1 MIHTLPAQPTEIAGD
16 DIDTKQ
22 TIQIKAMTPIKML
35 LPSLST
41 HSRLTVLCIAKK
53 KKCVCR
59 VCVCLYAEDSAGL
72 KNTKEKCECG

>member
-22 TIQIKAMTPIKML
+22 TIQIKAMTPIAKML

-53 KKCVCR
+53 KTVCVSR
-59 VCVCLYAEDSAGL
+59 VCVFV
-72 KNTKEKCECG
+72 CGRFGRIKKHKREM